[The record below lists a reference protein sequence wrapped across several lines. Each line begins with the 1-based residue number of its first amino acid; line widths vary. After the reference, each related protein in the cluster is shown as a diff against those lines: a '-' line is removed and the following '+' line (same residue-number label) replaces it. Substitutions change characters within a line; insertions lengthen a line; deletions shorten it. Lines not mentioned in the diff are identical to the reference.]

1 MRYFMFHALEF
12 EIILNFAKLNINN
25 NTRIKK
31 CERYCSHSPQCLQK
45 TVYLYLHHKEEKTH
59 YETSLSYRTRMATLS
74 IGYSPTGHDVHNSN
88 C

>member
-1 MRYFMFHALEF
+1 MFHALEF
-12 EIILNFAKLNINN
+12 EIILNFAKLNIITTHASRNEKAIVH
-25 NTRIKK
+25 TRRSAYKK
-31 CERYCSHSPQCLQK
+31 LF
-45 TVYLYLHHKEEKTH
+45 YLYLHHKEEKTH

>member
-1 MRYFMFHALEF
+1 MRK
-12 EIILNFAKLNINN
+12 ILFTLAAVSTKKLF
-25 NTRIKK
+25 
-31 CERYCSHSPQCLQK
+31 
-45 TVYLYLHHKEEKTH
+45 YLYLHHKEEKTH